1 MVGRKRSRKYR
12 EPSGRVQRDP
22 AVSRINVAKLF
33 PHRRG
38 LSDKDVIDPKA
49 ETQFGRFVLHKLIT
63 QEQYDAGDRWRKTV
77 MAYRSVIEAPCA
89 FPKSIAGAV
98 TGGGGGR
105 GYFSDDEALRRKS
118 VYNEGYEA
126 VMERCGMVGMRTLCD
141 ATVHERFIEPGR
153 LNRLREALDV
163 LVGLAY
169 QGRRR
174 AG

>member
-1 MVGRKRSRKYR
+1 MSR
-12 EPSGRVQRDP
+12 E
-22 AVSRINVAKLF
+22 AVARQLR
-33 PHRRG
+33 HRAG

-49 ETQFGRFVLHKLIT
+49 ETQFGRFALSKVIT
-63 QEQYDAGDRWRKTV
+63 QEQYDAGTRWRGVV
-77 MAYRSVIEAPCA
+77 MAYRSVIEAPSA

-105 GYFSDDEALRRKS
+105 GHISDDEALRRKS

-126 VMERCGMVGMRTLCD
+126 VMEYCGMAGMRTLND
-141 ATVHERFIEPGR
+141 ATVHERHVEPRR
-153 LNRLREALDV
+153 LLKLREALDV

-174 AG
+174 VG